1 MGSKHAV
8 AQNEP
13 VRYSLIMLK
22 KILIPLH
29 ENDVAPRF
37 DLATEVLIASDIGKG
52 GVGDKRMVVL
62 PRASADQLCHL
73 IITEGIQT
81 VICSG
86 IEDDYYQY
94 LTWKRI
100 EVIDSV
106 VGSSTA
112 ALNRYIKGKL
122 KSGDILCQ
130 VRPAAD
136 GQKAPKV

>member
-1 MGSKHAV
+1 M
-8 AQNEP
+8 P
-13 VRYSLIMLK
+13 T
-22 KILIPLH
+22 KILIPLY

-37 DLATEVLIASDIGKG
+37 DLATEVLIVTTIKNNDS
-52 GVGDKRMVVL
+52 GDKRMMVL

-106 VGSSTA
+106 VGTSEL
-112 ALNRYIKGKL
+112 ALKRYIEGTL
-122 KSGDILCQ
+122 KPGDILQ
-130 VRPAAD
+130 
-136 GQKAPKV
+136 

>member
-1 MGSKHAV
+1 MM
-8 AQNEP
+8 P
-13 VRYSLIMLK
+13 T
-22 KILIPLH
+22 KILIPLY

-37 DLATEVLIASDIGKG
+37 DLATEVLIVSDIKKTYS
-52 GVGDKRMVVL
+52 GDKRMMVL

-106 VGSSTA
+106 VGSSELA
-112 ALNRYIKGKL
+112 LKRYIEGALN
-122 KSGDILCQ
+122 SGDILS
-130 VRPAAD
+130 
-136 GQKAPKV
+136 

>member
-1 MGSKHAV
+1 MS
-8 AQNEP
+8 
-13 VRYSLIMLK
+13 I

-37 DLATEVLIASDIGKG
+37 DLAAEVLIVTDIGKTG
-52 GVGDKRMVVL
+52 SGDKRMVVL

-73 IITEGIQT
+73 VITEGIQT

-106 VGSSTA
+106 VGSSNS
-112 ALNRYIKGKL
+112 ALERYSQGEL
-122 KSGDILCQ
+122 MPGDIL
-130 VRPAAD
+130 
-136 GQKAPKV
+136 

>member
-1 MGSKHAV
+1 M
-8 AQNEP
+8 P
-13 VRYSLIMLK
+13 K
-22 KILIPLH
+22 KILIPLY

-37 DLATEVLIASDIGKG
+37 DLATEVLIVTGIGKTG
-52 GVGDKRMVVL
+52 SGDKKMMVL

-73 IITEGIQT
+73 IITEGIHT

-106 VGSSTA
+106 IGSCEA
-112 ALNRYIKGKL
+112 ALKRFVEGTL
-122 KSGDILCQ
+122 KPGDIL
-130 VRPAAD
+130 
-136 GQKAPKV
+136 

>member
-1 MGSKHAV
+1 MAS
-8 AQNEP
+8 
-13 VRYSLIMLK
+13 K

-37 DLATEVLIASDIGKG
+37 DLATEVLIANDPGDTGSA
-52 GVGDKRMVVL
+52 DKRMVVL

-73 IITEGIQT
+73 IITENIQT

-106 VGSSTA
+106 VGSSHTA
-112 ALNRYIKGKL
+112 LRRYFNGEL
-122 KSGDILCQ
+122 KPGDILQ
-130 VRPAAD
+130 PD
-136 GQKAPKV
+136 

>member
-1 MGSKHAV
+1 MAS
-8 AQNEP
+8 
-13 VRYSLIMLK
+13 K

-37 DLATEVLIASDIGKG
+37 DLATEVLIVTDSGKPG
-52 GVGDKRMVVL
+52 SADNRMVVL

-73 IITEGIQT
+73 IITENVQT

-106 VGSSTA
+106 VGSSHS
-112 ALNRYIKGKL
+112 ALKRYFEGGL
-122 KSGDILCQ
+122 KPGDIL
-130 VRPAAD
+130 
-136 GQKAPKV
+136 

>member
-1 MGSKHAV
+1 MST
-8 AQNEP
+8 
-13 VRYSLIMLK
+13 

-37 DLATEVLIASDIGKG
+37 DLAAEVLIIS
-52 GVGDKRMVVL
+52 GVGDIGSRDQRTVVL

-106 VGSSTA
+106 IGSSQA
-112 ALNRYIKGKL
+112 ALKSFVDGTL
-122 KSGDILCQ
+122 KSGHIL
-130 VRPAAD
+130 
-136 GQKAPKV
+136 

>member
-1 MGSKHAV
+1 MTT
-8 AQNEP
+8 
-13 VRYSLIMLK
+13 
-22 KILIPLH
+22 KILIPLY

-37 DLATEVLIASDIGKG
+37 DLATEVLIVTDIEKPGLEGK
-52 GVGDKRMVVL
+52 KMMVL

-100 EVIDSV
+100 KVIDSV
-106 VGSSTA
+106 VGPSQF
-112 ALNRYIKGKL
+112 ALKRYAEGSL
-122 KSGDILCQ
+122 KPGDILYQ
-130 VRPAAD
+130 AHNSS
-136 GQKAPKV
+136 KS

>member
-1 MGSKHAV
+1 MST
-8 AQNEP
+8 
-13 VRYSLIMLK
+13 

-37 DLATEVLIASDIGKG
+37 DLATEVLIVT
-52 GVGDKRMVVL
+52 GVGKLGSKNKRMVVL

-106 VGSSTA
+106 IGSNQS
-112 ALNRYIKGKL
+112 ALKRFIEGTL
-122 KSGDILCQ
+122 KPGDIM
-130 VRPAAD
+130 
-136 GQKAPKV
+136 

>member
-1 MGSKHAV
+1 M
-8 AQNEP
+8 
-13 VRYSLIMLK
+13 SLIRV
-22 KILIPLH
+22 LIPLY

-37 DLATEVLIASDIGKG
+37 DLATEVLIISGSGNSDST
-52 GVGDKRMVVL
+52 DKRMVVL

-73 IITEGIQT
+73 IITENIHT

-106 VGSSTA
+106 IGSSNS
-112 ALNRYIKGKL
+112 ALERYFEGEL
-122 KSGDILCQ
+122 KPGDTL
-130 VRPAAD
+130 
-136 GQKAPKV
+136 

>member
-1 MGSKHAV
+1 MAS
-8 AQNEP
+8 
-13 VRYSLIMLK
+13 K

-37 DLATEVLIASDIGKG
+37 DLATEVLIANDPGNSRST
-52 GVGDKRMVVL
+52 DKRMVVL

-73 IITEGIQT
+73 IITENIET

-106 VGSSTA
+106 VGSSHTA
-112 ALNRYIKGKL
+112 LKRYLNGEL
-122 KSGDILCQ
+122 KPGDIL
-130 VRPAAD
+130 
-136 GQKAPKV
+136 